1 MDKQFGNSIKEKNHK
16 LIDVNCGIIPIT
28 PRDFKGARNYG
39 DWYQW
44 WLREFRETI
53 VGGSEVNKTKVE

>member
-28 PRDFKGARNYG
+28 PRDFEGARNYG
-39 DWYQW
+39 DWHQ
-44 WLREFRETI
+44 FRETI